1 MAAAARLLHVFP
13 TFVAGGSQVR
23 ATDLMNA
30 FGARFEHEV
39 VALDGRTDA
48 RARVERGVAL
58 ACLPAPPKAG
68 SLATARRL
76 RALFVERR
84 PALLL
89 TYNFGAIDALFAA
102 RGLGLA
108 AVHHEDG
115 FHADEARALKPRR
128 NWLRRL
134 ALPAAARLVVIS
146 RNLERIALEV
156 WRQPRERVLYVPNGI
171 DVASFAR
178 ERAPDGLRARL
189 GLAPAA
195 FVVGSVGHLRPE
207 KNVARLLA
215 AAARALETG
224 LDLHLLVLGD
234 GLERAA
240 LEARAA
246 APPLGGRVHFAG
258 HQHDP
263 RAAYRAMDAFALP
276 SDTEQM
282 PMALL
287 EAMAAG
293 LACVATDVGDV
304 RDLLP
309 EAQAELV
316 IAPDRGAEQGLAQAL
331 ARLGRDPALR
341 ERLGRA
347 NAERAAQRFE
357 RAGMLA
363 TYAELYGSLAAA
375 PGPGPARARA
385 RPQRD
390 L

>member
-1 MAAAARLLHVFP
+1 MAAAPRLVHVFP
-13 TFVAGGSQVR
+13 TFVAGGAQVR

-30 FGARFEHEV
+30 WGARVEHQV
-39 VALDGRTDA
+39 LALDGRVEA
-48 RARVERGVAL
+48 RQRVRAEVPL
-58 ACLPAPPKAG
+58 TILPAPPKAG

-76 RALFVERR
+76 RALLREHR

-115 FHADEARALKPRR
+115 FHADEARALKRRR

-146 RNLERIALEV
+146 RQLERIALEV

-178 ERAPDGLRARL
+178 ERAPDGLRQRL
-189 GLAPAA
+189 ALSQAT
-195 FVVGSVGHLRPE
+195 FVVGSVGHLRRE

-215 AAARALETG
+215 AAERALAAG

-234 GLERAA
+234 GEERVALAERAA
-240 LEARAA
+240 GG
-246 APPLGGRVHFAG
+246 PLAGRVHFEGFQA
-258 HQHDP
+258 DP
-263 RAAYRAMDAFALP
+263 RAAYRAMDAFALS

-293 LACVATDVGDV
+293 LPCLSTDVGDV
-304 RDLLP
+304 RAMLPPEQAALL
-309 EAQAELV
+309 ADVDARAEERL
-316 IAPDRGAEQGLAQAL
+316 AQGLL
-331 ARLGRDPALR
+331 LLGRDADLRRRLGQANR
-341 ERLGRA
+341 ERAVRD
-347 NAERAAQRFE
+347 FE
-357 RAGMLA
+357 RGRMLA
-363 TYAELYGSLAAA
+363 AYAGLYGRLSGA
-375 PGPGPARARA
+375 
-385 RPQRD
+385 RD

>member
-1 MAAAARLLHVFP
+1 MSAAPRLVHVFP
-13 TFVAGGSQVR
+13 TFVAGGAQVR

-30 FGARFEHEV
+30 FGARFAHQV
-39 VALDGRTDA
+39 LALDGRTDA
-48 RARVERGVAL
+48 RERVAREVAL
-58 ACLPAPPKAG
+58 EFLPAPPKAG

-76 RALFVERR
+76 RALLVERR

-102 RGLGLA
+102 RGLGIA

-115 FHADEARALKPRR
+115 FHADEAQRLKRRR

-134 ALPAAARLVVIS
+134 ALPAAERLVVIS
-146 RNLERIALEV
+146 KNLERIALEI
-156 WRQPRERVLYVPNGI
+156 WHQPRERVLYVPNGI
-171 DVASFAR
+171 DVGSFAR
-178 ERAPDGLRARL
+178 ERAPDGVRASL
-189 GLAPAA
+189 GLAAQA

-207 KNVARLLA
+207 KNVARLFGA
-215 AAARALETG
+215 AERALRAG

-234 GLERAA
+234 GPERAA

-246 APPLGGRVHFAG
+246 TAPLAGRVHFTG
-258 HQHDP
+258 FQNDP
-263 RAAYRAMDAFALP
+263 RAAYRAMDAFALS

-293 LACVATDVGDV
+293 LPCVSTDVGDV
-304 RDLLP
+304 RAMLP
-309 EAQAELV
+309 PEQAELL
-316 IAPDRGAEQGLAQAL
+316 APRGAAGESALGDGL
-331 ARLGRDPALR
+331 ARLGRDAALR

-347 NAERAAQRFE
+347 NRERAERHFERAA
-357 RAGMLA
+357 MLA
-363 TYAELYGSLAAA
+363 AYGDLYGRLA
-375 PGPGPARARA
+375 RR
-385 RPQRD
+385 RD

>member
-1 MAAAARLLHVFP
+1 MAAVPRLVHVFP
-13 TFVAGGSQVR
+13 TFVAGGAQVR

-30 FGARFEHEV
+30 FGPRFEHV
-39 VALDGRTDA
+39 VLSLDGRTEA
-48 RARVERGVAL
+48 RERVERSVAL
-58 ACLPAPPKAG
+58 QCLPPPPKAG

-76 RALFVERR
+76 RALFVELR

-89 TYNFGAIDALFAA
+89 SYNFGAIDALFAA
-102 RGLGLA
+102 RGLGLP

-115 FHADEARALKPRR
+115 FHADEARGLKRRR

-134 ALPAAARLVVIS
+134 ALPAVSRLVVIS

-189 GLAPAA
+189 GLGAQA

-207 KNVARLLA
+207 KNVARLFG
-215 AAARALETG
+215 AAARAVRQG

-234 GLERAA
+234 GSERAA
-240 LEARAA
+240 LAARAA
-246 APPLGGRVHFAG
+246 APPLERRVHFLG
-258 HQHDP
+258 FQSDP
-263 RAAYRAMDAFALP
+263 RAAYRAMDAFALS

-293 LACVATDVGDV
+293 LACVSTDVGDV
-304 RDLLP
+304 RALLP
-309 EAQAELV
+309 EAQGELL
-316 IAPDRGAEQGLAQAL
+316 APTDAGAEAAL
-331 ARLGRDPALR
+331 AAALERLGRDPGLR

-347 NAERAAQRFE
+347 NRERAAQRFE
-357 RAGMLA
+357 RAGMVA
-363 TYAELYGSLAAA
+363 AYAELYGRLAV
-375 PGPGPARARA
+375 P
-385 RPQRD
+385 RD